1 MDELNF
7 IDSSNISIDLNK
19 IWNNAKNIVS
29 TQVSGVSYD
38 VWINTLEPID
48 LKDTTLVLA
57 TTSTSSQNVLNK
69 KYKTMITA
77 ACNKVY
83 SPITSVEFVIANQLD
98 NDTSN
103 VSDSNSTSDEKTTEK
118 EQALSSSCFN
128 PKYTFDNFVVGPSNQ
143 FVAAAAL
150 AVAESP
156 GDTFNPLYIWG
167 NVGLGKTHLL
177 HAIGNHITEN
187 NKKLNVIYVTTEKF
201 TNDVV
206 SAIQNSKRGSNATT
220 QLRQTYRNCDVL
232 IIDDIQGIAGRTST
246 QEEFFNTFNDL
257 MLKNKQIVLSSD
269 KMPKDINPLE
279 ERLRSRFGSG
289 LIADIGVPEIETR
302 IAILNKKA
310 QLERYNITKEAVE
323 YIAEVSKTHVRD
335 LESCLSRA
343 VFYSKVIGESIT
355 SLETTREALKDMV
368 LEDESTIDTNRVID
382 CVCKFY
388 SLKKDEL
395 LARKRTKEVALARQ
409 IAMYLI
415 SDLIPMPLE
424 AIGNIFGKDHSTV
437 VYAKNK
443 VSEEIKKSKKLAI
456 EINDMRQMIKGK

>member
-1 MDELNF
+1 M
-7 IDSSNISIDLNK
+7 
-19 IWNNAKNIVS
+19 
-29 TQVSGVSYD
+29 
-38 VWINTLEPID
+38 
-48 LKDTTLVLA
+48 
-57 TTSTSSQNVLNK
+57 
-69 KYKTMITA
+69 
-77 ACNKVY
+77 
-83 SPITSVEFVIANQLD
+83 
-98 NDTSN
+98 
-103 VSDSNSTSDEKTTEK
+103 
-118 EQALSSSCFN
+118 
-128 PKYTFDNFVVGPSNQ
+128 
-143 FVAAAAL
+143 
-150 AVAESP
+150 
-156 GDTFNPLYIWG
+156 
-167 NVGLGKTHLL
+167 
-177 HAIGNHITEN
+177 
-187 NKKLNVIYVTTEKF
+187 
-201 TNDVV
+201 
-206 SAIQNSKRGSNATT
+206 
-220 QLRQTYRNCDVL
+220 L